1 MSIVQLVIKAS
12 FDLKNEI
19 EKQCLYLT
27 TCDPFLQT
35 MLETM

>member
-1 MSIVQLVIKAS
+1 MSIVQLVIKTS

-27 TCDPFLQT
+27 TCDPFLRT